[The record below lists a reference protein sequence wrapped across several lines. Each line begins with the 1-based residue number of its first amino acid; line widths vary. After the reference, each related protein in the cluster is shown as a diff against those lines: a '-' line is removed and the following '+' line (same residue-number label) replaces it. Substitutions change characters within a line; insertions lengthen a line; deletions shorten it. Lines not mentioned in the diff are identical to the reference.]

1 MYACCSFK
9 FIINNKFLVYIHI
22 LDSALIIF
30 VTKIRQ
36 FPVSKFWHVSSFV
49 VLALCLPRSY
59 GNSFISRIDIY
70 CINLQLYAQLC
81 SMLFQILITKLQ
93 IDIEN
98 YMYFAL
104 CLNPFTVINSVAFKL
119 EHMVLGTCKLEHKTK
134 KMLVLGKFD
143 VNLSIA
149 YIQSF
154 HHDFR

>member
-1 MYACCSFK
+1 
-9 FIINNKFLVYIHI
+9 
-22 LDSALIIF
+22 
-30 VTKIRQ
+30 
-36 FPVSKFWHVSSFV
+36 
-49 VLALCLPRSY
+49 
-59 GNSFISRIDIY
+59 
-70 CINLQLYAQLC
+70 
-81 SMLFQILITKLQ
+81 MLFQILITKLQ

-134 KMLVLGKFD
+134 KMLVPGKFD